1 MSKLYFRYGAMNSG
15 KSTALLQVAHN
26 YEERDQA
33 VLLVKPA
40 IDTKGNRQVISRL
53 GVRREVDVLLNKTD
67 SLRQAVKNTLAARDN
82 TSPAVSAVLIDEAQ
96 FLTPHQVDEALE
108 VAIFEEIPVLAYG
121 IRTDFQ
127 TRSFAGSQR
136 LMEIAH
142 TLEEMKTICRCGHKA
157 IFNARVGNA
166 GRIKEGAQVM
176 IDGESVRYEALCAK
190 CFFSD

>member
-33 VLLVKPA
+33 VLLLKPA
-40 IDTKGNRQVISRL
+40 IDTKGNRQVVSRL
-53 GVRREVDVLLNKTD
+53 GVRREVDVLLNKSD
-67 SLRQAVKNTLAARDN
+67 SLKQAVKDALSDRDQ
-82 TSPAVSAVLIDEAQ
+82 SLPPVSAVLIDEAQ

-142 TLEEMKTICRCGHKA
+142 TLEEMKTICRCGRKA
-157 IFNARVGNA
+157 IFNARVGDS
-166 GRIKEGAQVM
+166 GRIREGAQVM
-176 IDGESVRYEALCAK
+176 IDGESARYEALCAK
-190 CFFSD
+190 CFLSD